1 MLICPP
7 SRSLSFLK
15 ADFAAVSFQ
24 LGFYTYQLFLSQD
37 IKVEHAFASRESDRR
52 MILNSIAGVS
62 DLTAS
67 PDTSHPGWVTPQKWL
82 LLMVLMAMILMT
94 RMKRCLEQL
103 LFISCLPKTLQTLS
117 SACHGA
123 LSPAHS
129 SALSWSFLC
138 FDQWEIAQPAAC
150 MVWILYDLVKAVST
164 SKNVN

>member
-1 MLICPP
+1 MPKVSKSWIHHATHLAHYWHNWLAFLDLASVLMLCCPP

-67 PDTSHPGWVTPQKWL
+67 PDTSHPGWVTPQKCL
-82 LLMVLMAMILMT
+82 LLMVLVMAMILMT

-117 SACHGA
+117 SAYHGA
-123 LSPAHS
+123 LSPAYS
-129 SALSWSFLC
+129 SALS
-138 FDQWEIAQPAAC
+138 
-150 MVWILYDLVKAVST
+150 
-164 SKNVN
+164 